1 MLELSKTVGQPAG
14 VTENCFVWE
23 KPTHTV
29 VTRNVRREVFC
40 VGSKGDTLG
49 KDTLGKDCVP
59 T

>member
-40 VGSKGDTLG
+40 VGSKGDTQG
-49 KDTLGKDCVP
+49 KD
-59 T
+59 